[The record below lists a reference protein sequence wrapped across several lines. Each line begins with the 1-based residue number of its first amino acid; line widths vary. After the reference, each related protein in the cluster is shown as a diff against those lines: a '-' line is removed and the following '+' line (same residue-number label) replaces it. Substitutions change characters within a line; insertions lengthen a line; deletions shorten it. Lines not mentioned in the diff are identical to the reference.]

1 MDLKVIVSID
11 QIKTPLTGVGRYSFE
26 LVNALLRLPH
36 IESLRF
42 FRGAG
47 FDTELFRMQ
56 GQAGRLSRFG
66 RGLLAAP
73 GAIDLYRKIAAFRQ
87 SRALRGFEDHLF
99 HGTSFYLPPFSG
111 RSVVTIHD
119 LSPFAWPD
127 CHPPARV
134 RYMEAE
140 VGLSVERASLLITD
154 SQFTRMEIANYFGK
168 RLADIHTVPLAS
180 APCFFPREEAQL
192 GACLD
197 KHGLDYQRYSLFVG
211 TIEPRKNLLVLLDAY
226 ERLTAGLRKQWPLV
240 LTGYQGWRSEQ
251 IHARIAQGARAG
263 WVKYLG
269 FVDSDDL
276 PLLYAGARLFV
287 FPSLYEGFGLPILEA
302 MSSGIPVVCSN
313 SSSLPEVAEGVALM
327 CDADD
332 VEALTNSIERG
343 LEDTSWRIQA
353 ISAGLVKAGGYSWRH
368 CAQATADVYVSALR
382 K

>member
-11 QIKTPLTGVGRYSFE
+11 QIKPPLTGIGRYSYE
-26 LVNALLRLPH
+26 LVNELLRLPH

-47 FDTELFRMQ
+47 FDTELVRMQ
-56 GQAGRLSRFG
+56 GQAGCLSHFG
-66 RGLLAAP
+66 RRLLAAP
-73 GAIDLYRKIAAFRQ
+73 GAIDLYRKIGAFRQ
-87 SRALRGFEDHLF
+87 TRALRGHEDHLF
-99 HGTSFYLPPFSG
+99 HGTSFYLPPFPG

-119 LSPFAWPD
+119 LSPFAWPE
-127 CHPPARV
+127 CHPPERV
-134 RYMEAE
+134 RYMEVE

-154 SQFTRMEIANYFGK
+154 SQFTRVEVANYFGK
-168 RLADIHTVPLAS
+168 RLQDIHTVPLAS
-180 APCFFPREEAQL
+180 APCFFPREESQL
-192 GACLD
+192 GACLG
-197 KHGLDYQRYSLFVG
+197 KYGLGYQRYCLFVG

-226 ERLTAGLRKQWPLV
+226 ERLPAALRKQWPLV
-240 LTGYQGWRSEQ
+240 LTGYQGWRSDE
-251 IHARIAQGARAG
+251 IHARIAHGTRAG
-263 WVKYLG
+263 WVRYLG

-287 FPSLYEGFGLPILEA
+287 FPSLYEGFGLPVLEA

-327 CDADD
+327 CDAHD
-332 VEALTNSIERG
+332 VQALSGCIERG
-343 LEDTSWRIQA
+343 LEDFSWRIEA
-353 ISAGLVKAGGYSWRH
+353 SSRGLAKARDYSWRR